1 MTPTDKE
8 ELLRRISEILDQED
22 VEVDV
27 VASRPSVRRSDG
39 SFGPADVTSYEVY
52 ITAKKKHKGDSQ

>member
-1 MTPTDKE
+1 VTPTDKE
-8 ELLRRISEILDQED
+8 ELLRRISDILDQDD

-27 VASRPSVRRSDG
+27 VSSRPSVRRPDG

-52 ITAKKKHKGDSQ
+52 ITAKKTHKRDTE